1 MLFQKNLHYFNFHF
15 QVNGVKTQCDV
26 CELKQIDS
34 CTEDVPLDCDGG
46 SRTLVAK
53 GTICIHKVCGL
64 LKSAECTIGGRWVGP
79 DLKEVKS
86 IEETKC
92 MYNYN
97 N

>member
-1 MLFQKNLHYFNFHF
+1 
-15 QVNGVKTQCDV
+15 VKTQCDV

-34 CTEDVPLDCDGG
+34 CTEDVSLDCEGE

-64 LKSAECTIGGRWVGP
+64 LKHAECTIGGRWVTP
-79 DLKEVKS
+79 DMKEVKS
-86 IEETKC
+86 NLEKKC
-92 MYNYN
+92 MYNN